1 MRGSAVALWSVVGL
15 SIAIA
20 LLLAIFPLP
29 LDWQWWRPEFVLLVV
44 IYWVIT
50 INTNI
55 SLLGLCLLGLFQD
68 VLESVPLGQH
78 GLSVILIAYLCLLSY
93 QRVRKFSLIKQ
104 CAWVFVLVGVAQL
117 SDNWVQGMAGHELSG
132 LNFLKPALASALAWP
147 FIKLWLDRLVYR
159 YHLLVD

>member
-132 LNFLKPALASALAWP
+132 LNFLKPALASALAWS

>member
-1 MRGSAVALWSVVGL
+1 MRETPIVLWLVVTLSVV
-15 SIAIA
+15 AA

-29 LDWQWWRPEFVLLVV
+29 LDWQWWRPEFVLLIV
-44 IYWVIT
+44 IYWVVT
-50 INTNI
+50 LNTGV

-93 QRVRKFSLIKQ
+93 QRVRKFSVIKQ

-132 LNFLKPALASALAWP
+132 LNFLKPAVASALVWP
-147 FIKLWLDRLVYR
+147 FLKLWLDRLAYR
-159 YHLLVD
+159 YHLFAD